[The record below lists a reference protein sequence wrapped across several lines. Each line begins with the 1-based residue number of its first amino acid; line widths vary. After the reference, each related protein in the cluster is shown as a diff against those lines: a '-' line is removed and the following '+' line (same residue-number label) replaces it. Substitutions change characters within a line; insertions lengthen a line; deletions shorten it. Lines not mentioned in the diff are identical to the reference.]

1 MAVFVSPNKKSVA
14 KFWEKRQ
21 KGTFSRT
28 KVNEIDTCIRF
39 ISTFHVTRCFF
50 LLVYFVTTKS
60 NQKGTKTDPSKM
72 SLRPSVRFCTLFWP
86 FSHSF
91 LPVFAS
97 FSARFLPPLPPI
109 FCTLCRYFFAF
120 LHLVEVD
127 LPHLAVAA
135 VVHVLAA
142 VGPHLHSPCSCCICP
157 PSPCPC
163 CSCPCSCCSWSP
175 SQCSCCSWP
184 CSCLF
189 RKPQCVNTVFHLI
202 NHKKTAFTHKII
214 NINWVFI

>member
-142 VGPHLHSPCSCCICP
+142 VGPHLHVLAAVVLP
-157 PSPCPC
+157 
-163 CSCPCSCCSWSP
+163 
-175 SQCSCCSWP
+175 
-184 CSCLF
+184 
-189 RKPQCVNTVFHLI
+189 HLALAAVVHVLAAVGPHLNVLAAVGHVLAYLENRNVWTQSLI
-202 NHKKTAFTHKII
+202 
-214 NINWVFI
+214 